1 MKNKIAGQLTLLIM
15 TLLLTACDRV
25 ANIQV
30 QVINSFSKTISV
42 TFIDNNH
49 FTDTLQT
56 VVVKSGD
63 TAVILKTHSGI
74 LGRYEIPHDV
84 FLSSDTFEM
93 FKKFQISID
102 SIVLKKDFRLSK
114 EWTYIGV
121 DKDLGVYKLKID
133 STDN

>member
-1 MKNKIAGQLTLLIM
+1 M
-15 TLLLTACDRV
+15 TLLFTSCDRV

-30 QVINSFSKTISV
+30 RVINSLSKPINV
-42 TFIDNNH
+42 TFVDNDH

-56 VVVKSGD
+56 VVVNAGD

-93 FKKFQISID
+93 FKKIQITLD
-102 SIVLKKDFRLSK
+102 NIVLKKDFRLSK
-114 EWTYIGV
+114 EWSFTGV
-121 DKDLGVYKLKID
+121 DKDLGVYELKVD
-133 STDN
+133 SADNYKN